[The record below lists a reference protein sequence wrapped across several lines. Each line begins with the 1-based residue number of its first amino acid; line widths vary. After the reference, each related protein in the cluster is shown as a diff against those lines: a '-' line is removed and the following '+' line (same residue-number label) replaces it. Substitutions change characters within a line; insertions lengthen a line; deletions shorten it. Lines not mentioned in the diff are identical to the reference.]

1 MSLVTQEFDLS
12 EVVTDD
18 YGEIG
23 SFTGNSVLTFVA
35 IYDPKK
41 YNPKKLRKT
50 IDEFCEADA
59 DLNVYKPDKDV
70 VIMLANEFKK
80 LRKMIEV
87 NYTVIPK
94 EK

>member
-1 MSLVTQEFDLS
+1 MQEFDLS

-23 SFTGNSVLTFVA
+23 SFTGNSVMTFVA

-41 YNPKKLRKT
+41 YNPKKLKKE
-50 IDEFCEADA
+50 IDKFCEADA
-59 DLNVYKPDKDV
+59 DLNVYKSDKDV
-70 VIMLANEFKK
+70 VIMPADEFKK
-80 LRKMIEV
+80 LKQMLEK
-87 NYTVIPK
+87 NYKITPK

>member
-35 IYDPKK
+35 IYNTEK
-41 YNPKKLRKT
+41 YNPKKLKKE
-50 IDEFCEADA
+50 IDKFCEADA
-59 DLNVYKPDKDV
+59 DLKVYTPDKDV
-70 VIMLANEFKK
+70 VIMFADEWKK
-80 LRKMIEV
+80 LQKMLEK
-87 NYTVIPK
+87 NYKITPK

>member
-12 EVVTDD
+12 EVVIDD

-35 IYDPKK
+35 IYDPTK
-41 YNPKKLRKT
+41 YNPKKLKKT
-50 IDEFCEADA
+50 INEFCEADA
-59 DLNVYKPDKDV
+59 NLNVYKPDKDV
-70 VIMLANEFKK
+70 VIMFADEFKK
-80 LRKMIEV
+80 LKQMLEA
-87 NYTVIPK
+87 NYKITPK